1 MKKKSLRPG
10 TSPKEWKKGLETL
23 NLFWKSGCEPDD
35 MERHF
40 FLTWFALSD
49 GRILQAVRDMGLHR
63 NTFQNYL
70 AKFRLARQT
79 IRLRRLWQK
88 LDDGKGAK
96 TFNARM
102 LAFYRQTTKTPT
114 ITPAQNEALIG
125 LWKTGFP
132 SKMLMPHFVLWGIRS
147 GKSREWLRK
156 KLDFSNR
163 HLIRV
168 LSRIAQP
175 KSADAFWLAP
185 LKPKAVELYLPR
197 YRSRLKKRKMI

>member
-1 MKKKSLRPG
+1 MKQHLRTG
-10 TSPKEWKKGLETL
+10 VSRSEWKKGLETL
-23 NLFWKSGCEPDD
+23 NTFWKSGCLPDD
-35 MERHF
+35 MERPF
-40 FLTWFALSD
+40 FLTWFALSE
-49 GRILQAVRDMGLHR
+49 GRILKAVREMKLHR

-96 TFNARM
+96 TFDARM
-102 LAFYRQTTKTPT
+102 LAFYRKTTPR
-114 ITPAQNEALIG
+114 PNVNPEQNKSLVA

-132 SKMLMPHFVLWGIRS
+132 SKLLMPHFVLWGIRS

-168 LSRIAQP
+168 LSRIAVP
-175 KSADAFWLAP
+175 KTRENFWLAP
-185 LKPKAVELYLPR
+185 LTPKAIELYLPR
-197 YRSRLKKRKMI
+197 YRSRLKKRRLI

>member
-1 MKKKSLRPG
+1 MKKALRSG
-10 TSPKEWKKGLETL
+10 SSQAEWKKGLEAL
-23 NLFWKSGCEPDD
+23 NAFWKGGFRPDD

-49 GRILQAVRDMGLHR
+49 GRILQAVREMKLHR

-88 LDDGKGAK
+88 LDDGKGER
-96 TFNARM
+96 TFLTRM
-102 LAFYRQTTKTPT
+102 MAFYRKTTPKPSV
-114 ITPAQNEALIG
+114 TPAQNEALVG

-132 SKMLMPHFVLWGIRS
+132 SKMLMPHFVLWGIRA

-156 KLDFSNR
+156 ELDFSNR

-175 KSADAFWLAP
+175 RSKDAFWLAP
-185 LKPKAVELYLPR
+185 LKPKALELYLPR
-197 YRSRLKKRKMI
+197 YRSRLKKRRLI

>member
-1 MKKKSLRPG
+1 MKMALRNEA
-10 TSPKEWKKGLETL
+10 SRAEWKKGLETL
-23 NLFWKSGCEPDD
+23 NTFWKAGCFPDD

-49 GRILQAVRDMGLHR
+49 GRILKAVREMKLHR

-79 IRLRRLWQK
+79 IRLRRLWQR

-96 TFNARM
+96 TFDARM
-102 LAFYRQTTKTPT
+102 YAYYKKTTPKPSMTSE
-114 ITPAQNEALIG
+114 QNKALIG

-132 SKMLMPHFVLWGIRS
+132 SKLLMPHFVLWGIRS

-156 KLDFSNR
+156 SLDFSNR

-175 KSADAFWLAP
+175 KSRENFWLGP
-185 LKPKAVELYLPR
+185 LAPKAIELYLPR
-197 YRSRLKKRKMI
+197 YRSRLKKRKLA

>member
-1 MKKKSLRPG
+1 MKTKLRPG
-10 TSPKEWKKGLETL
+10 TTASEWKRGLETL
-23 NLFWKSGCEPDD
+23 NAFWKAGYQPDD

-40 FLTWFALSD
+40 FLTWFALSE

-102 LAFYRQTTKTPT
+102 MAFYKKTTPKPAV
-114 ITPAQNEALIG
+114 TPAQNEALIG

-132 SKMLMPHFVLWGIRS
+132 SKMLMPHFVLWGIRV

-156 KLDFSNR
+156 ELDFSNR

-175 KSADAFWLAP
+175 KSKDAFWLGP

-197 YRSRLKKRKMI
+197 YRSRLKKRRLL

>member
-1 MKKKSLRPG
+1 MRLVLRDEA
-10 TSPKEWKKGLETL
+10 TRNEWKKGLETL
-23 NLFWKSGCEPDD
+23 NAFWKSGCFPDD

-49 GRILQAVRDMGLHR
+49 GRILKAVRDMKLHR

-96 TFNARM
+96 TFDSRM
-102 LAFYRQTTKTPT
+102 LAFYRKTTTRPSMTPD
-114 ITPAQNEALIG
+114 QNNALIG

-132 SKMLMPHFVLWGIRS
+132 SKLLMPHFVLWGIRA

-156 KLDFSNR
+156 NLDFSNR

-175 KSADAFWLAP
+175 KCRENFWLSP
-185 LKPKAVELYLPR
+185 LGPKAVELYLPR
-197 YRSRLKKRKMI
+197 YRSRLKKRKLA